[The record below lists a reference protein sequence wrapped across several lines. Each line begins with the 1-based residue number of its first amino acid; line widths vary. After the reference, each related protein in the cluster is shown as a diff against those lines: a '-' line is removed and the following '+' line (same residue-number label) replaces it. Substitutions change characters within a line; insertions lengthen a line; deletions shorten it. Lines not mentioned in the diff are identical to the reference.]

1 MPERARVT
9 SLEALEDFR
18 AKLILYREKAGRV
31 LDEVSDEVIRT
42 RVWLE
47 SDRQTH
53 WQNNIRRLTREL
65 EQRQQEL
72 FSAELSGLLEASAT
86 QRGAVQKARRAILG
100 AEEKLKLVRQWQ
112 RQFDHRVEPP
122 ARQVEKLRHN
132 LSHDLG
138 LAVAWLNEV
147 TKTLG
152 DYLELSPAT
161 ALPAQSGGPTET
173 TPPPTSS
180 EKSEPT

>member
-1 MPERARVT
+1 MPDRARVT

-31 LDEVSDEVIRT
+31 LDEVSDDVIRT

-53 WQNNIRRLTREL
+53 FQNDIRRLTREL

-72 FSAELSGLLEASAT
+72 FSAELSGLLEASVV
-86 QRGAVQKARRAILG
+86 QRAAVQKARRAIQS
-100 AEEKLKLVRQWQ
+100 AEGKLQVVRQWQ
-112 RQFDHRVEPP
+112 RQFDQRVEVP

-138 LAVAWLNEV
+138 SAVNWLNEM
-147 TKTLG
+147 TQTLAA
-152 DYLELSPAT
+152 YAELSPA
-161 ALPAQSGGPTET
+161 QSPGT
-173 TPPPTSS
+173 TPAAPEPPAL
-180 EKSEPT
+180 

>member
-31 LDEVSDEVIRT
+31 LDEVSDDVIRT

-53 WQNNIRRLTREL
+53 WQNEIRRLTREL

-72 FSAELSGLLEASAT
+72 FSSELSGLMEASAL
-86 QRGAVQKARRAILG
+86 QRAAVQKARRAIHG
-100 AEEKLKLVRQWQ
+100 AEEKLQRVR
-112 RQFDHRVEPP
+112 
-122 ARQVEKLRHN
+122 
-132 LSHDLG
+132 
-138 LAVAWLNEV
+138 
-147 TKTLG
+147 
-152 DYLELSPAT
+152 
-161 ALPAQSGGPTET
+161 
-173 TPPPTSS
+173 
-180 EKSEPT
+180 